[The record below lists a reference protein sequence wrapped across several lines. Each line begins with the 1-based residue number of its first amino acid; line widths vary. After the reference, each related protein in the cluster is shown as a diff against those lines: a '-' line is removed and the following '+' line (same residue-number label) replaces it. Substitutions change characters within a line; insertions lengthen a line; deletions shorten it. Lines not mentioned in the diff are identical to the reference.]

1 MLHKPPVKTGIVTAA
16 LALLA
21 WFLLF
26 GKADR
31 GKLTCASWFTSEFF
45 EAATVADVS
54 RCLEQRY
61 WAVFGSGELKGL
73 LEGWANIKEGGFTPL
88 HMAAA
93 HSDSPDVVKALLD
106 AGANIEVQNDQHGG
120 TPLHI
125 AAAHSDSP
133 DVVKA
138 LLNAG
143 ANIEARD
150 EDGWTP
156 LHYAAQFSKFPD
168 VVKVLLDAGANI
180 DARTANADFTPAD
193 LIQRNHALKGT
204 DAYSLLL
211 DVNR

>member
-1 MLHKPPVKTGIVTAA
+1 MLHKPPVKTDIVAAA

-26 GKADR
+26 GKGGR
-31 GKLTCASWFTSEFF
+31 GELACASWFTSEFF

-73 LEGWANIKEGGFTPL
+73 LEGWANIKESGFTPL

-106 AGANIEVQNDQHGG
+106 AE
-120 TPLHI
+120 
-125 AAAHSDSP
+125 
-133 DVVKA
+133 
-138 LLNAG
+138 

-150 EDGWTP
+150 EDGLTP
-156 LHYAAQFSKFPD
+156 
-168 VVKVLLDAGANI
+168 
-180 DARTANADFTPAD
+180 PA
-193 LIQRNHALKGT
+193 LCGTIQ
-204 DAYSLLL
+204 
-211 DVNR
+211 